1 MLDGYWVSFR
11 SNVCFLLT
19 VGGAGACAPATS
31 VLYLTFLKGGHE
43 TRWKSRS
50 ESQDALTNPAFS
62 GVVLKYESPACAES
76 RNGPPDF

>member
-1 MLDGYWVSFR
+1 VR
-11 SNVCFLLT
+11 
-19 VGGAGACAPATS
+19 GGGGGGGGGGRPPPATS